1 MIRKR
6 VRKKNDL
13 VCLQNWETKY
23 FNYLEK
29 SIHTARVDNTLHFT
43 RSIPVQYRVAHPV
56 VLPYLET
63 GLRDLWVPGSNTWI
77 QYLGTVHGTQ
87 VAIATG

>member
-43 RSIPVQYRVAHPV
+43 RRIPVQYRVQHTRRLPV
-56 VLPYLET
+56 
-63 GLRDLWVPGSNTWI
+63 RVPGTVP
-77 QYLGTVHGTQ
+77 GTRTVP
-87 VAIATG
+87 VATGTGSATGYCSVLLF